1 LLVRHGEAE
10 HNVRKRKGDPVRT
23 RDPPLTP
30 LGREQ
35 GERLRARLPLEAFPV
50 AIVSPLTR
58 TLQTA
63 RALGLGSADE
73 AEVPRV
79 MVSHWHAERNPQSSL
94 SDTGS
99 EPEALQQLFPEFEF
113 GHLPREWW
121 GTRETDHDWKTRRIE
136 QFKSFL
142 LHDVAVD
149 NVLVVGHACFTRQLL
164 HGSDH
169 APVLRNCEAR
179 YALLHPTLEVEV
191 LHMLL

>member
-10 HNVRKRKGDPVRT
+10 HNVRKRKGDPTRT
-23 RDPPLTP
+23 RDPPLTQ
-30 LGREQ
+30 LGQEQ
-35 GERLRARLPLEAFPV
+35 AEQLRAKLPVEAFSV
-50 AIVSPLTR
+50 AVVSPLSR

-63 RALGLGSADE
+63 RALGLGE
-73 AEVPRV
+73 KGMPRV

-94 SDTGS
+94 SDIGT
-99 EPEALQQLFPEFEF
+99 EPEALQQLFPEFEL

-121 GTRETDHDWKTRRIE
+121 GTRETDHDWKTRRVE

-142 LHDVAVD
+142 LHDVPAD
-149 NVLVVGHACFTRQLL
+149 NVLVIGHACFTRQLL

-191 LHMLL
+191 LHML